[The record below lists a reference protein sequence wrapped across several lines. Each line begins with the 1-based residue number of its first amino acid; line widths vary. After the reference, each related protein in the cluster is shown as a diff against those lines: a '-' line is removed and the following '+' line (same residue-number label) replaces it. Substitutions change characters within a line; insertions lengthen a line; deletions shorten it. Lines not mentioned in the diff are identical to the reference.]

1 MKVHHSRQM
10 PLKLEITITGESIED
25 LLIAIEEV
33 WGSVEGNYLSGY
45 GGTEGSSFSFQ
56 VSENKSK

>member
-1 MKVHHSRQM
+1 MKDHLSRQM

-56 VSENKSK
+56 VSNKEAE

>member
-1 MKVHHSRQM
+1 MNNHASRQL
-10 PLKLEITITGESIED
+10 PLVLEITISGESIED

-45 GGTEGSSFSFQ
+45 GGTEGSTFSFQ
-56 VSENKSK
+56 ISEKS